1 MSLFRWPQSESTGN
15 SSGGLAVE
23 PRKER
28 KPIAS
33 SSKLLNPLDAG
44 GFQVMFFFFLCM
56 VSLLKYFCN
65 GQVLTFYRVVDLNYF
80 S

>member
-15 SSGGLAVE
+15 SSGGLAME

-44 GFQVMFFFFLCM
+44 GFQVMFFFF
-56 VSLLKYFCN
+56 SLRGKSFKIFL
-65 GQVLTFYRVVDLNYF
+65 
-80 S
+80 